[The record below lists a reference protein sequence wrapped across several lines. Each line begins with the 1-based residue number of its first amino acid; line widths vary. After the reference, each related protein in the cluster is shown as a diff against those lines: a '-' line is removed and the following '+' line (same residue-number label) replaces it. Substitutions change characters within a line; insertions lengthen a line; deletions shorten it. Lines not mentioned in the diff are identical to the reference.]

1 MPAIFITG
9 AGTDVG
15 KTYLTASLA
24 RHLRAN
30 GEFVHALKPV
40 VSGFDPAEPS
50 GSDPAILLEALG
62 RKVTPSEWEMI
73 SPWRFRAP
81 LSPDMAAGLENR
93 ALDFERLVA
102 FCLSAITQ
110 PGKFLIEGIGGVMVP
125 LDAHHTVLDWMARLE
140 IPIVLVGGTYLGTLS
155 HILSAQDVVLNRG
168 LDLRA
173 IVVSQTPQSSVSIEA
188 TCASLAHFAKA
199 PLFALARRAAP
210 DAQNLEA
217 LAQLCF

>member
-1 MPAIFITG
+1 MPAIFVTG

-24 RHLRAN
+24 RHLRAR
-30 GEFVHALKPV
+30 GDLVDALKPV
-40 VSGFDPAEPS
+40 VSGFDPAAPE
-50 GSDPAILLEALG
+50 GTDPAILLEALG
-62 RKVTPSEWEMI
+62 RKTTPGEWEAI
-73 SPWRFRAP
+73 SPWRFQEP
-81 LSPDMAAGLENR
+81 LSPDMAAQLENR
-93 ALDFERLVA
+93 TLDFEGLVA
-102 FCLSAITQ
+102 FCQSAITQ
-110 PGKFLIEGIGGVMVP
+110 PGHLLIEGIGGVMVP
-125 LDAHHTVLDWMARLE
+125 LDESHTVLDWMARLE

-155 HILSAQDVVLNRG
+155 HILSAQNVVLNRG

-173 IVVSQTPQSSVSIEA
+173 IVVSETPGSSVSIEA

-210 DAQNLEA
+210 DSRNLEA